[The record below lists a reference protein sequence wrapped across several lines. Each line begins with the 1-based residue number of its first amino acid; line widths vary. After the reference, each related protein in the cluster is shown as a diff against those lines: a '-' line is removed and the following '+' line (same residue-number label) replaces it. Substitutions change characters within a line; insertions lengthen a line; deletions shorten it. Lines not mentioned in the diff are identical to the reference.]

1 MLLNHPLFPPPSSP
15 HVVLAEDSMHS
26 GQAFWFSL
34 FLHSQLQCLRTL
46 MTPRLSE
53 RRLKAYSSEALPVA
67 LVKKQISETRGF
79 ENLSILSA
87 DKHQLP

>member
-26 GQAFWFSL
+26 GQIWFSL

-87 DKHQLP
+87 D